1 MMLQKLIPVKE
12 EQKVKK
18 FKKVE
23 MIMFFSK
30 ENKFNL
36 KSFIRKAKTYDQ
48 FETKYFEKLVS
59 HYLDNHRSVV
69 PDELGLKLIVISDT
83 HGDLAFGSRFEA
95 FMSQV
100 SEYDLCVIL
109 GDIYGYELEK
119 ILQIVP
125 KERIV
130 ALRGNHDSFDVY
142 EKFGI
147 RNINGKAFTYK
158 GIKFVGIEGSFK
170 YKKAEF
176 PSYTHYESL
185 YLASKMPQKADALLS
200 HDCMFTESK
209 YDMAH
214 SGLAGITYYVYEN
227 AVQWHIHGH
236 IHKSYQNSYI
246 NGTREKSVYG
256 CECLEI

>member
-1 MMLQKLIPVKE
+1 MTLQKLNPVKE
-12 EQKVKK
+12 GQKVRK

-23 MIMFFSK
+23 IIMFFLK

-36 KSFIRKAKTYDQ
+36 KSFIRNAKKYDQ

-59 HYLDNHRSVV
+59 HYSLNHGIVV
-69 PDELGLKLIVISDT
+69 PNRLGLKLIVISDT
-83 HGDLAFGSRFEA
+83 HGELAFGNRFEA
-95 FMSQV
+95 FMSRV
-100 SEYDLCVIL
+100 PEYDLCVIL
-109 GDIYGYELEK
+109 GDIYGCELEK
-119 ILQIVP
+119 ILKIVP
-125 KERIV
+125 KERII
-130 ALRGNHDSFDVY
+130 ALRGNHDSFEVY
-142 EKFGI
+142 NEYGI
-147 RNINGKAFTYK
+147 YNVNGKAFTYK
-158 GIKFVGIEGSFK
+158 GVKLAGIEGSFR

-185 YLASKMPQKADALLS
+185 YLASKMPQKADVLLS

-246 NGTREKSVYG
+246 NGTREKSIYG
-256 CECLEI
+256 CEYLEI